1 MNYFMAGPTPPWR
14 GGFAVPKE
22 WSESGTPEGR
32 WRKVVF
38 GRVSQKI
45 YGRAGKSTVQNIK
58 KMKWKCINMQFFA

>member
-1 MNYFMAGPTPPWR
+1 MNYFWAGPTPPWR

-38 GRVSQKI
+38 GRVSQKCMVEQEKVPSKI
-45 YGRAGKSTVQNIK
+45 LKR
-58 KMKWKCINMQFFA
+58 

>member
-32 WRKVVF
+32 
-38 GRVSQKI
+38 
-45 YGRAGKSTVQNIK
+45 
-58 KMKWKCINMQFFA
+58 